1 VAVVFNNNKDKDD
14 EQTAGQP
21 QVTNPGAIANVTAS
35 SPAAASPSTAPAKGT
50 SSGQFTNLK
59 SYINAN
65 QNFNQQGGGLAGKV
79 ADNLNTQGQQVK
91 QQVQGAVD
99 TFKNKANEQVN
110 QFQQGAQAAQQA
122 VVNPAAAIQNQN
134 LVNQVTQARDAQYT
148 GPKTL
153 LDLQGTQNQAALQAN
168 AQNFTQ
174 TVDQGKTEAG
184 RFNLLRTMFGKPTY
198 NSGQQNLDNLLI
210 QGQKDQLQRINDTS
224 RVSADVNRNLNRGI
238 QDATNQGQQAIQTAE
253 QIKQQTRDALNNRV
267 LQEQQT
273 IEQQL
278 QQAQLEQ
285 NKALY
290 RLASGL
296 KKGYI
301 SDEDAQRFGLTGG
314 QKIYNTDLTS
324 LIGRG
329 GDPTAQTVAKEDNY
343 AQIAALNQLIGGAA
357 TEDASKVLSG
367 FTDSS
372 QAGKFDPRAY
382 NLDKNALDI
391 NSAARE
397 AQLKGGVKSAMDNF
411 YEMVAGFN
419 DTSVDEVKDWNW
431 SGERKFMQDISDKG
445 VDQAFVDMIKSRYST
460 PNAPDI
466 KGLTDAQILAKF
478 TDRPAS
484 QSGSTYL
491 YEQARKLQ
499 NDLGVLNRLQVL
511 PSGDGAMIDD
521 YDQVDPRTG
530 MTRGEQLLRSLG
542 LLK

>member
-238 QDATNQGQQAIQTAE
+238 QDATMQGQQAVDTAN

-267 LQEQQT
+267 VQEQQT

-278 QQAQLEQ
+278 KQAQDQQ
-285 NKALY
+285 NRALY
-290 RLASGL
+290 NLARGL
-296 KKGYI
+296 KSGYI
-301 SDEDAQRFGLTGG
+301 TSEDAERFGFNSGDR
-314 QKIYNTDLTS
+314 IYDTDLTS
-324 LIGRG
+324 LIRKG
-329 GDPTAQTVAKEDNY
+329 GDPSAQTVATQDNY
-343 AQIAALNQLIGGAA
+343 AQIAALNKLLGGA
-357 TEDASKVLSG
+357 TSEDASKILSN
-367 FTDSS
+367 FTDPS

-382 NLDKNALDI
+382 NLDRNPLDI
-391 NSAARE
+391 NAQGRQAEFSNAADRYFNEYMERLVDYNDMERE
-397 AQLKGGVKSAMDNF
+397 KFSETEKRMKKTIASVTSGEKTAEKALADSIRSGFSPGFVDHLNDQQLLDKYADGDRNATRILLNQLQGMENKTGFHNRINVLGSGGVS
-411 YEMVAGFN
+411 
-419 DTSVDEVKDWNW
+419 
-431 SGERKFMQDISDKG
+431 
-445 VDQAFVDMIKSRYST
+445 
-460 PNAPDI
+460 
-466 KGLTDAQILAKF
+466 
-478 TDRPAS
+478 
-484 QSGSTYL
+484 
-491 YEQARKLQ
+491 
-499 NDLGVLNRLQVL
+499 
-511 PSGDGAMIDD
+511 IDD
-521 YDQVDPRTG
+521 YDQVDERTG
-530 MTRGEQLLRSLG
+530 MSKGEQLLRSLG